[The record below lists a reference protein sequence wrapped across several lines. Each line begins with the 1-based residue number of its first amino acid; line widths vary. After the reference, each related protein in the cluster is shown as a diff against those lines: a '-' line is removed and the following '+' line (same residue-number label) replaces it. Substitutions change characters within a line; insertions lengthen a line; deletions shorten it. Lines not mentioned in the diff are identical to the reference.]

1 MSHHS
6 PDTLLDH
13 RSRSLQKGAERTYLF
28 IALGL
33 LALYVFPY
41 IWLGEGAHLTIHD
54 NLDSD
59 FLYLY
64 LLKITHTAFDFDLRT
79 IIPNMMNAAPTFG
92 IPRSAFRTG
101 LNLEVLSFY
110 LLPPYVAQVL
120 NFALVHGIGFVGMY
134 LLLKKYVLPEPT
146 WAITRVAVAL
156 LFALVPCYTVHGASV
171 SGQPLLLFA
180 FLNLLN
186 NRSRPTDWLIIILFP
201 FYSFFVWAG
210 LFICVVLGGIGLAS
224 LWQRPNHQPI
234 NWSYFGGLALLS
246 GLYLASEWQMIYAF
260 LNQTYVSHRIEYDYS
275 QFRSMRLVDSLR
287 RTADLFVWPMFNTG
301 AFLTVG
307 ILFVAGLGT
316 WRAYRKGNF
325 RAAKWLVGLPLLAG
339 LFCLI
344 HGFYHYLVV
353 WLGDSSLGE
362 KFRVFQF
369 DRFYFLLP
377 TLWFYL
383 FALALRQF
391 EANGR
396 LNRLFLMGQ
405 FLIMIV
411 ANKEWRINVG
421 KMAGVVTEA
430 QYPSYRAFFAE
441 KQFAQI
447 RSYIG
452 RPQSDYRVICLG
464 MHPSVAQ
471 FNGFYTLD
479 SYQNNYPLAY
489 KHAFRR
495 IIATE
500 LAKGTRQMRVY
511 YDAYGCR
518 AYLYTAELGMNY
530 LYGKTQQRSVNHLQ
544 IDTNALA
551 GLGGEY
557 VISAVPIRNA
567 AQNRLRLERIF
578 NNSESYWQVWLY
590 RVENG
595 NPDAYVRYRLI
606 VPDVGVRVTCA
617 EYAAEQSA

>member
-1 MSHHS
+1 MSLRQS
-6 PDTLLDH
+6 GTSAK
-13 RSRSLQKGAERTYLF
+13 RRFQSAGNSSEETYLF
-28 IALGL
+28 VAVGL
-33 LALYVFPY
+33 LVTYVFPY
-41 IWLGEGAHLTIHD
+41 GWLGEGAYLTIHD

-64 LLKITHTAFDFDLRT
+64 LLKITNTAFDFDLGT

-120 NFALVHGIGFVGMY
+120 NFVAVHGIGFLGMY
-134 LLLKKYVLPEPT
+134 LLLRRYVLPEPT
-146 WAITRVAVAL
+146 WAFTRVAVAV

-186 NRSRPTDWLIIILFP
+186 NRSRLTDWLIIVLFP

-210 LFICVVLGGIGLAS
+210 LFIGVALGAIGLIDMR
-224 LWQRPNHQPI
+224 QRRVV
-234 NWSYFGGLALLS
+234 NWAYVGGLVLLS

-275 QFRSMRLVDSLR
+275 QFRSMRLIDSLR
-287 RTADLFVWPMFNTG
+287 RTADLFLWPMFNTG
-301 AFLTVG
+301 AFLTAG
-307 ILFVAGLGT
+307 ILAVAGVGA
-316 WRAYRKGNF
+316 WRTF
-325 RAAKWLVGLPLLAG
+325 RRGDRRAVMWLLGLPVLAG
-339 LFCLI
+339 VFCLI
-344 HGFYHYLVV
+344 HGGYHYVVV
-353 WLGDSSLGE
+353 WLGDSSVGE
-362 KFRVFQF
+362 MLRVFQF

-377 TLWFYL
+377 TLWFCL

-391 EANGR
+391 GANSSW
-396 LNRLFLMGQ
+396 NRLFLAGQ
-405 FLIMIV
+405 FVLMVI

-421 KMAGVVTEA
+421 KIVGTVTEA
-430 QYPSYRAFFAE
+430 EHPSYRAFFAE
-441 KQFAQI
+441 KQFRKI
-447 RSYIG
+447 RNYIG
-452 RPQSDYRVICLG
+452 RPQADYRVICLG

-479 SYQNNYPLAY
+479 SYQNNYPLPY

-495 IIATE
+495 IIAPE
-500 LAKGTRQMRVY
+500 LAKGTPQMRIY

-518 AYLYTAELGMNY
+518 AYLFTAELGMNY
-530 LYGKTQQRSVNHLQ
+530 LFGKTQDRAVNHLQ
-544 IDTNALA
+544 IDTDALA
-551 GLGGEY
+551 ELGGEY

-567 AQNRLRLERIF
+567 AENRLRLESVF
-578 NNSESYWQVWLY
+578 NDSESYWRVWLY
-590 RVENG
+590 RVM
-595 NPDAYVRYRLI
+595 
-606 VPDVGVRVTCA
+606 
-617 EYAAEQSA
+617 

>member
-1 MSHHS
+1 
-6 PDTLLDH
+6 
-13 RSRSLQKGAERTYLF
+13 
-28 IALGL
+28 
-33 LALYVFPY
+33 
-41 IWLGEGAHLTIHD
+41 
-54 NLDSD
+54 
-59 FLYLY
+59 
-64 LLKITHTAFDFDLRT
+64 
-79 IIPNMMNAAPTFG
+79 MMHG

-120 NFALVHGIGFVGMY
+120 NFALVHGIGFLGMY
-134 LLLKKYVLPEPT
+134 LLLKRYVLPEPT
-146 WAITRVAVAL
+146 WALARVAVSL

-180 FLNLLN
+180 FLNLLH
-186 NRSRPTDWLIIILFP
+186 NRSRPTDWLIIGLFP

-210 LFICVVLGGIGLAS
+210 LFICVVLGIIGTVS
-224 LWQRPNHQPI
+224 MMQKSGQQRWII
-234 NWSYFGGLALLS
+234 NWPYVGGLVLLS

-275 QFRSMRLVDSLR
+275 QFRSMRLIDSLR
-287 RTADLFVWPMFNTG
+287 RTVDLFVWPMFNTG
-301 AFLTVG
+301 AFFTPG
-307 ILFVAGLGT
+307 ILLVAGLGA
-316 WRAYRKGNF
+316 WRAYRAGDY
-325 RAAKWLVGLPLLAG
+325 RTVKWLIGLPLLAG

-353 WLGDSSLGE
+353 GLGDSSLGE

-383 FALALRQF
+383 LALALRQF
-391 EANGR
+391 RATAT
-396 LNRLFLMGQ
+396 LTYLFLAGQ
-405 FLIMIV
+405 LLIMIV

-421 KMAGVVTEA
+421 KMTGMVTEA
-430 QYPSYRAFFAE
+430 QNPSYRAFFAK

-447 RSYIG
+447 RNYIG
-452 RPQSDYRVICLG
+452 RPQADYRVICLG

-479 SYQNNYPLAY
+479 SYQNNYPLPY

-495 IIATE
+495 IIALE
-500 LAKGTRQMRVY
+500 LAKGTQRMRVY

-530 LYGKTQQRSVNHLQ
+530 LYSKTQQRSVNHLQ
-544 IDTNALA
+544 INTSALVE
-551 GLGGEY
+551 LGGEY

-567 AQNRLRLERIF
+567 AANRLRLERIF
-578 NNSESYWQVWLY
+578 NDSESYWQVWLY
-590 RVENG
+590 RV
-595 NPDAYVRYRLI
+595 
-606 VPDVGVRVTCA
+606 
-617 EYAAEQSA
+617 S